1 MGLKHTNIF
10 FSSCPWGK
18 KKAPQSL
25 KSERAQDRFMQDQ
38 PRVIYLNFPH
48 GKSAVVPSLAM
59 V

>member
-1 MGLKHTNIF
+1 MSL
-10 FSSCPWGK
+10 GK

-25 KSERAQDRFMQDQ
+25 KSEQAQDRFMQDQ